1 MTIVSQANGF
11 IGQRGS
17 AYMKSARLGLAMRDV
32 TGALAGALTVVPI
45 ILSCGA
51 VLYESMGAAWV
62 TAGISAAFVAAVV
75 AAIVTALFG
84 GAPLHLNSPK
94 TTHAAILSGL
104 IASVAADPSFA
115 VGSGGGAALVLVAS
129 TALLVSGVVQTLLGA
144 SRLGLLVK
152 FVPYPVLAGFING
165 FAIQI
170 ILNQLPRALNID
182 GPEELLRA
190 FNGTVP
196 VNWWALGFAFV
207 SGGVVMLAKQRSG
220 PVPAALIGLVAGTA
234 LQMLCL
240 RLFPDEALG
249 ATIGA
254 LPPGIPLNLRIAD
267 IFHFITSA
275 AFSSH
280 AAVILAT
287 GVTIALVSSIQSLLS
302 ISSTEQLFGAR
313 HRSNHELI
321 VQGASNIASALFGGA
336 PSGGSP
342 NLTRIVHASGGRT
355 GFANF
360 AYACMLLALSYGLN
374 RVVGQIPLAVMAGVV
389 IVTSAE
395 AMDKWTHQLLIGVG
409 YGGHSST
416 RWEIFLNLTLV
427 FVVTVLVVLTS
438 VLVALGVG
446 FAAALVVFI
455 YRSNAQMIR
464 RIQHAVQLRSRTE
477 RSRAALDALG
487 VHGRRIAVV
496 ELDGPLFFGSAERVE
511 RVVGDELSASD
522 WVLLDLKRISHF
534 DSSGVLMLKRLDE
547 LLVRSGRRLFLAP
560 LLAGGRRRKFLV
572 EWGLTKP
579 EAELRVFES
588 VDAALSQAEDELL
601 DKLAAP
607 DSDEEIELAAFPL
620 TRELT
625 DAERALLISLATRR
639 PLVAGDIVLGREAP
653 RGGLLLLTRGRLS
666 VLWEK
671 DGKALRTA
679 SYRAGMAL
687 GEIPLM
693 LERQRLLKLVADTPS
708 VVLEIP
714 QSALDHLGTTMPGL
728 DARLMRNLSSEIG
741 YRLCDLLATM
751 RDLEG
756 D

>member
-1 MTIVSQANGF
+1 
-11 IGQRGS
+11 
-17 AYMKSARLGLAMRDV
+17 
-32 TGALAGALTVVPI
+32 
-45 ILSCGA
+45 
-51 VLYESMGAAWV
+51 
-62 TAGISAAFVAAVV
+62 
-75 AAIVTALFG
+75 
-84 GAPLHLNSPK
+84 
-94 TTHAAILSGL
+94 
-104 IASVAADPSFA
+104 
-115 VGSGGGAALVLVAS
+115 
-129 TALLVSGVVQTLLGA
+129 
-144 SRLGLLVK
+144 
-152 FVPYPVLAGFING
+152 
-165 FAIQI
+165 
-170 ILNQLPRALNID
+170 
-182 GPEELLRA
+182 
-190 FNGTVP
+190 
-196 VNWWALGFAFV
+196 
-207 SGGVVMLAKQRSG
+207 
-220 PVPAALIGLVAGTA
+220 
-234 LQMLCL
+234 
-240 RLFPDEALG
+240 
-249 ATIGA
+249 
-254 LPPGIPLNLRIAD
+254 
-267 IFHFITSA
+267 
-275 AFSSH
+275 
-280 AAVILAT
+280 
-287 GVTIALVSSIQSLLS
+287 
-302 ISSTEQLFGAR
+302 
-313 HRSNHELI
+313 
-321 VQGASNIASALFGGA
+321 
-336 PSGGSP
+336 
-342 NLTRIVHASGGRT
+342 
-355 GFANF
+355 
-360 AYACMLLALSYGLN
+360 
-374 RVVGQIPLAVMAGVV
+374 
-389 IVTSAE
+389 
-395 AMDKWTHQLLIGVG
+395 
-409 YGGHSST
+409 
-416 RWEIFLNLTLV
+416 
-427 FVVTVLVVLTS
+427 
-438 VLVALGVG
+438 
-446 FAAALVVFI
+446 
-455 YRSNAQMIR
+455 MIR

>member
-1 MTIVSQANGF
+1 MN
-11 IGQRGS
+11 
-17 AYMKSARLGLAMRDV
+17 SARLRSIVRDA

-51 VLYESMGAAWV
+51 VLYESMGSAWV
-62 TAGISAAFVAAVV
+62 TAGISAAFVAAVL
-75 AAIVTALFG
+75 AAIVAALFG

-104 IASVAADPSFA
+104 IASVATDPSFGA
-115 VGSGGGAALVLVAS
+115 GNGSGGAALLLVAS
-129 TALLVSGVVQTLLGA
+129 TALLVSGIVQTILGA
-144 SRLGLLVK
+144 SRLGSLVK

-170 ILNQLPRALNID
+170 ILNQLPRALDID
-182 GPEELLRA
+182 GPQELLRA

-196 VNWWALGFAFV
+196 VNWWALGFAFL
-207 SGGVVMLAKQRSG
+207 SGGFAILAKKRSG
-220 PVPAALIGLVAGTA
+220 PVPAALIGLFAGTA

-240 RLFPDEALG
+240 RLVPHEDLG

-254 LPPGIPLNLRIAD
+254 LPPGIPLSLRIAD
-267 IFHFITSA
+267 ILNFVSSA
-275 AFSSH
+275 GFRNH
-280 AAVILAT
+280 AAVIVAT
-287 GVTIALVSSIQSLLS
+287 GITIALVSSIQSLLS
-302 ISSTEQLFGAR
+302 ISSTEHLFGAR
-313 HRSNHELI
+313 HNSNRELV
-321 VQGASNIASALFGGA
+321 VQGAANIASALFGGA

-342 NLTRIVHASGGRT
+342 NITRIVHASGGRT
-355 GFANF
+355 AFANF
-360 AYACMLLALSYGLN
+360 AYACILLALSYGLN
-374 RVVGQIPLAVMAGVV
+374 RIVGLIPLSVMAGVV

-416 RWEIFLNLTLV
+416 RWEIYLNLTLV
-427 FVVTVLVVLTS
+427 LVVTALVVFVS

-446 FAAALVVFI
+446 FAAALIAFI

-464 RIQHAVQLRSRTE
+464 RIQHATQLRSRTK

-487 VHGRRIAVV
+487 QHGRRIAIV

-547 LLVRSGRRLFLAP
+547 LLLRSGRRLFLAP
-560 LLAGGRRRKFLV
+560 LLAGGRRRKFLA

-579 EAELRVFES
+579 ETDSRVFES
-588 VDAALSQAEDELL
+588 TDAALSQAEDELL
-601 DKLAAP
+601 DKLATQE
-607 DSDEEIELAAFPL
+607 SDEEIDLAAFPV
-620 TRELT
+620 TQDMN
-625 DAERALLISLATRR
+625 DAERALLLSLATRR
-639 PLVAGDIVLGREAP
+639 SYAAGDVVIGREAP
-653 RGGLLLLTRGRLS
+653 HGGLVLLTRGRLS

-693 LERQRLLKLVADTPS
+693 LERQRLLKLVADTPT
-708 VVLEIP
+708 VLLELS
-714 QSALDHLGTTMPGL
+714 QEALEHLRATMPGL
-728 DARLMRNLSSEIG
+728 DAKLMRSLSIEIG
-741 YRLCDLLATM
+741 YRLCDLLEM
-751 RDLEG
+751 VRDLEG

>member
-1 MTIVSQANGF
+1 
-11 IGQRGS
+11 
-17 AYMKSARLGLAMRDV
+17 MKSARLRSITRDA

-75 AAIVTALFG
+75 AAIVTALLG
-84 GAPLHLNSPK
+84 KTPLHMNSPK
-94 TTHAAILSGL
+94 TTHAAILLGL
-104 IASVAADPSFA
+104 IASVATDPSFA
-115 VGSGGGAALVLVAS
+115 SANASGGVAPILIAC
-129 TALLVSGVVQTLLGA
+129 TALLVSGIVQTILGA

-170 ILNQLPRALNID
+170 ILNQLPRALDID

-190 FNGTVP
+190 LNGTVLI
-196 VNWWALGFAFV
+196 NWWALGFALV
-207 SGGVVMLAKQRSG
+207 SGAFVVLAKKRSG
-220 PVPAALIGLVAGTA
+220 PVPAALIGLFAGTA
-234 LQMLCL
+234 IQMLCL
-240 RLFPDEALG
+240 RLVPDEDLG

-254 LPPGIPLNLRIAD
+254 LPPGIPLILRMTDILNFVSSAD
-267 IFHFITSA
+267 FYN
-275 AFSSH
+275 H

-287 GVTIALVSSIQSLLS
+287 GITIALVSSIQSLLS

-313 HRSNHELI
+313 HNSNRELV
-321 VQGASNIASALFGGA
+321 VQGVSNIASALFGGA

-342 NLTRIVHASGGRT
+342 NITRIVHASGGRT
-355 GFANF
+355 GVTNLM
-360 AYACMLLALSYGLN
+360 YACALLALSYGLSQ
-374 RVVGQIPLAVMAGVV
+374 VVGHIPLSVMAGVV

-395 AMDKWTHQLLIGVG
+395 AMDKWTHQLLRAVG

-416 RWEIFLNLTLV
+416 RRETFVNLAMV
-427 FVVTVLVVLTS
+427 FVVTVLVVFAS

-446 FAAALVVFI
+446 FAAALIAFI

-464 RIQHAVQLRSRTE
+464 RIQHATQLRSRTR
-477 RSRAALDALG
+477 RSRASVEALG
-487 VHGRRIAVV
+487 QHGRRIAIV

-511 RVVGDELSASD
+511 RVVSDELSGSD
-522 WVLLDLKRISHF
+522 WVLLNLKRISHF

-547 LLVRSGRRLFLAP
+547 LLVRSGRRLLFAP
-560 LLAGGRRRKFLV
+560 RHFEGRRRKSLA

-579 EAELRVFES
+579 EAELRVFDS
-588 VDAALSQAEDELL
+588 TDAALSQAEDELL
-601 DKLAAP
+601 DKLAVQEC
-607 DSDEEIELAAFPL
+607 DQEIDLAAFPV
-620 TRELT
+620 TQEMN
-625 DAERALLISLATRR
+625 DDERALLLSLATRR
-639 PLVAGDIVLGREAP
+639 SFAAGEIVIGREGP

-666 VLWEK
+666 ALWEK
-671 DGKALRTA
+671 DEKTLRTA

-687 GEIPLM
+687 GEIPSM
-693 LERQRLLKLVADTPS
+693 QERQRLVKLVADTPA
-708 VVLEIP
+708 VLLELS
-714 QSALDHLGTTMPGL
+714 QDALAHLRTTMPGL
-728 DARLMRNLSSEIG
+728 DAKLMRNLSIEIG
-741 YRLCDLLATM
+741 YRLCDLLETI